1 MPNYQNSKIYKIVDL
16 NEEMVYV
23 GSTCQKYLSFRMA
36 QHRQSYKRE
45 EYCSS
50 HEIFNKY
57 GMENCKILLLENYPC
72 NNREEL
78 CKREGEFIKQL
89 NCVNKRIAGRTEKE
103 YRDNNKDKVR
113 GYKKEYYQYNKDKI
127 KDYREANKDKRREY
141 MKDYF
146 EVNKDKRREYQKKYY
161 LKKKLSNI

>member
-1 MPNYQNSKIYKIVDL
+1 MPNYQESKIYKIVDL

-23 GSTCQKYLSFRMA
+23 GSTCQKYLSIRMA
-36 QHRQSYKRE
+36 QHRASYKRE

-78 CKREGEFIKQL
+78 CKKEGEFIKQL
-89 NCVNKRIAGRTEKE
+89 NCVNKQIAGRTEKE
-103 YRDNNKDKVR
+103 YQ
-113 GYKKEYYQYNKDKI
+113 KEYRENNKDKI
-127 KDYREANKDKRREY
+127 KEYRDNNK
-141 MKDYF
+141 
-146 EVNKDKRREYQKKYY
+146 EYQKEYRENNKDYIKEY
-161 LKKKLSNI
+161 QKEYRAKKKQMKLTSSSQENI